1 MLNLKVSELEDKL
14 KNEIT
19 AHKGVELSLV
29 ERNTMNKE
37 LENRV
42 RLLSAECDALKKSG
56 AGSEVSRLCLFF
68 FCFFTQSSIHQS
80 RGFDFPMKKS
90 MFFSFQI
97 TNKISLI
104 SRVSLKSCLL
114 YTSPSPRDA
123 TLSRMPSSA

>member
-56 AGSEVSRLCLFF
+56 AGSEVSCLCFVFLLLKVLYINN
-68 FCFFTQSSIHQS
+68 T
-80 RGFDFPMKKS
+80 GVLTFPREVHV
-90 MFFSFQI
+90 
-97 TNKISLI
+97 L
-104 SRVSLKSCLL
+104 
-114 YTSPSPRDA
+114 
-123 TLSRMPSSA
+123 